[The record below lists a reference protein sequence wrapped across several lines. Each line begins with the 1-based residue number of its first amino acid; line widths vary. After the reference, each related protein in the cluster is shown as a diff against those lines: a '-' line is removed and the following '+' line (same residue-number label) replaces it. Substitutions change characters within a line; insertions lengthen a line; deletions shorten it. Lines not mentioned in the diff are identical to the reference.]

1 MELRQALRISNYPR
15 LALVGAGGKTTAL
28 FHLAREMDA
37 PVVVAATTHLAL
49 EQLQLA
55 DQHFVL
61 QKIEDTNRLDSI
73 ALSGVILLTGSLEGE
88 RTMGLS
94 DEIMAWLDQFCG
106 YHSLPLLIE
115 ADGSRQRPLKA
126 PASHEPPIPEFV
138 DTVVVVAGLSG
149 AGKPL
154 TAEWVHRHER
164 FAELSGLAVGEIIT
178 SAALARVLT
187 HPEGGLK
194 NIPPGARR
202 IALLNQADTPEL
214 QASAKELSDLL
225 QSDYQAVVIASL
237 MSVIGRRSS
246 VVHAV
251 HEPIAGI
258 VLAGG
263 AATRYGEP
271 KQLLPWRGRPLVWHV
286 AKKALSAGLSPVV
299 VVGGAY
305 TALLREALAD
315 LPVTLV
321 DNPDW
326 AEGQSTSVR
335 AGLGAVSAQGG
346 GVIFLLADQPQVP
359 ETLIRT
365 LVEVHAQRRAPI
377 VAPLVKGQR
386 ANPVLFD
393 RSTLGDFLQL
403 SGDVG
408 GRKLFSKYPVEWVP
422 WHNDLPILDID
433 TPEDY
438 QKLLGT
444 SAMST

>member
-1 MELRQALRISNYPR
+1 MELRQAFRISNCPR
-15 LALVGAGGKTTAL
+15 LAMVGAGGKTTTL

-49 EQLQLA
+49 EQLHLA

-61 QKIEDTNRLDSI
+61 QKFEDTNRLDSI
-73 ALSGVILLTGSLEGE
+73 TLSGVILLTGSLEGE
-88 RTMGLS
+88 RTQGLS

-126 PASHEPPIPEFV
+126 PASYEPPIPMFV
-138 DTVVVVAGLSG
+138 DTVVVAAGLSG
-149 AGKPL
+149 VGQPL
-154 TAEWVHRHER
+154 TSEWVHRHER

-178 SAALARVLT
+178 PAALARVLT
-187 HPEGGLK
+187 HLEGGLK
-194 NIPPGARR
+194 NIPPAARR
-202 IALLNQADTPEL
+202 VALLNQADTPER
-214 QASAKELSDLL
+214 QAIAQQIAKKIIPEFT
-225 QSDYQAVVIASL
+225 
-237 MSVIGRRSS
+237 S
-246 VVHAV
+246 VVVGKFDLQTGKPANVEICAV

-263 AATRYGEP
+263 AAARYGEP

-286 AKKALSAGLSPVV
+286 AKRALSAGLSPVV

-305 TALLREALAD
+305 TAPLRAAVAD
-315 LPVTLV
+315 LPVIFV
-321 DNPDW
+321 DNPKW

-335 AGLGAVSAQGG
+335 AGLGAVSSQGG

-359 ETLIRT
+359 EMLIRT
-365 LVEVHAQRRAPI
+365 LVEVHAQSRASI
-377 VAPLVKGQR
+377 VSPLVKGQR

-403 SGDVG
+403 RGDVG

-422 WHNDLPILDID
+422 WHDELPILDID

-438 QKLLGT
+438 QRLLDT
-444 SAMST
+444 